1 MLKNRVMRTN
11 QEIRQEASVML
22 KGNWNVPVLVALV
35 FGVIAMV
42 FALLPLLSAWFMILT
57 SLNYLIVPV
66 GIICGIVAIIKSQ
79 NLVKSIVGLVLCLL
93 AICLPLLLAEYYL
106 ESTVDSLDG
115 MFDMINML
123 DSFE

>member
-1 MLKNRVMRTN
+1 MENN
-11 QEIRQEASVML
+11 QKVAGGWCKAS
-22 KGNWNVPVLVALV
+22 LV

-106 ESTVDSLDG
+106 ESTVDSIDG